1 MRKVERR
8 GIVSVPSEMGEKCW
22 HTRVD
27 DITGEHLRR
36 TLKEASEEF
45 VRVKRTEGE
54 EYVDGDDMH
63 VYGPYPTPNMI
74 EAMLSREAMI
84 SGEQAQNYLDTDP
97 DPQAFSHYL
106 LNANFIA
113 ASAKPGLEVLQRGA
127 A

>member
-1 MRKVERR
+1 MRKIERR
-8 GIVSVPSEMGEKCW
+8 GIVAVPSDWKERCW

-27 DITGEHLRR
+27 DIRGGHLRHAMR
-36 TLKEASEEF
+36 EASQEF
-45 VRVKRTEGE
+45 IRVKKTEGE

-74 EAMLSREAMI
+74 EAMLSRESMI
-84 SGEQAQNYLDTDP
+84 SGEQAQNYLETDP

-113 ASAKPGLEVLQRGA
+113 ASAKPGLEVLQKGA

>member
-8 GIVSVPSEMGEKCW
+8 GIVAVPSEVGERCW

-27 DITGEHLRR
+27 DIREIHLRR
-36 TLKEASEEF
+36 ILKEASQEF

-54 EYVDGDDMH
+54 EYVDGDDVH

-97 DPQAFSHYL
+97 DPRAFSHYL

-113 ASAKPGLEVLQRGA
+113 ASAKPGLEALQKGA

>member
-8 GIVSVPSEMGEKCW
+8 GIVAVPSEMGEDCW

-27 DITGEHLRR
+27 DIAGSHLRR
-36 TLKEASEEF
+36 TMMDASQEF

-54 EYVDGDDMH
+54 EFVDGDEMH
-63 VYGPYPTPNMI
+63 IYGPFPTPHLI
-74 EAMLSREAMI
+74 EAMLSDEAML
-84 SGEQAQNYLDTDP
+84 SGSEAQTYLQTDP
-97 DPQAFSHYL
+97 DPQAFSFYL

-113 ASAKPGLEVLQRGA
+113 ASAKPGLGALQRGA